1 MIKSPCGHAAAP
13 QARHAFRNEK
23 TMEAASIAVPGA
35 GASLRAQAL
44 DALMTPA
51 WADKLAAVAAIDA
64 GAPVGAQ
71 QDLAEPAGRP
81 N

>member
-1 MIKSPCGHAAAP
+1 
-13 QARHAFRNEK
+13 
-23 TMEAASIAVPGA
+23 MEAASIAVPGAGA

-71 QDLAEPAGRP
+71 QD
-81 N
+81 

>member
-23 TMEAASIAVPGA
+23 TMEAASIAVPGAGA

-71 QDLAEPAGRP
+71 QDLA
-81 N
+81 